1 MRAKEA
7 APRVHMTVEEYLAE
21 AERFRA
27 LKEQA
32 RDLYT
37 QHLFARMERSY
48 CTLVECDALLKG
60 DPKRA

>member
-1 MRAKEA
+1 MI
-7 APRVHMTVEEYLAE
+7 VEEYLAE